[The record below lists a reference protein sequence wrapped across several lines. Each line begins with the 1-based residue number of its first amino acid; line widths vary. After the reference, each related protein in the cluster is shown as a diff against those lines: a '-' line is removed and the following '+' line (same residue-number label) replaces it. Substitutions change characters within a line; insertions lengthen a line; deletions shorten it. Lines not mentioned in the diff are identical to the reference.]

1 VWILAYK
8 FWTFGS
14 NSCHFCWNR
23 FFRGWFLAYS
33 VHLCIMLVVTACSW
47 GSDIVIAVD
56 TSGSIG
62 ENKVEETVKF
72 LELLINAL
80 YVEGNDTDPSLSRIG
95 LVTFSDSAN
104 IEFQLNTYSK
114 RTELLQA
121 INIQYVGGT
130 TNTPDAIRYSR
141 WSYTYTT
148 CT

>member
-1 VWILAYK
+1 
-8 FWTFGS
+8 
-14 NSCHFCWNR
+14 
-23 FFRGWFLAYS
+23 
-33 VHLCIMLVVTACSW
+33 MLVVTACSW

-141 WSYTYTT
+141 
-148 CT
+148 